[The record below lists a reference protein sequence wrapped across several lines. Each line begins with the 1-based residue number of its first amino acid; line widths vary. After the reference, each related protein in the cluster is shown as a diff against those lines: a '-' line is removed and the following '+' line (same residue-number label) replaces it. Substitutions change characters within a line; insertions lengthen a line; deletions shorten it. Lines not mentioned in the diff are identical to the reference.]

1 MVFNSAIFLIC
12 FLPLFFLCYY
22 LLPARFR
29 NAFLLV
35 GSLGFYAWGDPGN
48 ILLLLAASAD
58 LAAAMQENGL
68 LDGVVL
74 PAAEDFAWQDL
85 DCPYRGDLN
94 RRFSYLFS
102 MQEEIP
108 YYSIRETSELQYYD
122 AKDVEVPRESIWA
135 RGLQSGEEMQYNLL
149 STENLGFYRICNPNA
164 RSARRVLILKDSME
178 DPMTDYWAELFSEII
193 VIDPRSYLR
202 EESLP
207 ELVAEYDIDMAL
219 FLYHQN
225 NLSEE
230 LIDFLNR
237 GE

>member
-1 MVFNSAIFLIC
+1 
-12 FLPLFFLCYY
+12 
-22 LLPARFR
+22 
-29 NAFLLV
+29 
-35 GSLGFYAWGDPGN
+35 
-48 ILLLLAASAD
+48 
-58 LAAAMQENGL
+58 MQENGL

-178 DPMTDYWAELFSEII
+178 DPMTDYWAELFSETI